1 MDVGHHQDW
10 NPVVI
15 RKKTDKA
22 GDDKEGGG
30 KKGKKPGHSLDDN
43 KDEFKNKKI
52 SKEISQS
59 IIQHRCAMKL
69 NQKALAGQ
77 VNIKPEVLQK
87 YENGQAIVDP
97 RILNKIKRIL
107 KMK

>member
-10 NPVVI
+10 KPVVI

-69 NQKALAGQ
+69 NQKALAGK

-97 RILNKIKRIL
+97 RVLNKIKRIL